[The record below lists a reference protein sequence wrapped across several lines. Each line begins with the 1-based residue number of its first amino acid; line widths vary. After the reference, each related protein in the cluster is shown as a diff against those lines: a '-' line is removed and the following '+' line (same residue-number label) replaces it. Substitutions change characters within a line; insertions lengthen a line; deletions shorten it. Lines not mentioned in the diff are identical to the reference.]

1 MKVKKYFEGGET
13 DPPKVRVKKGGED
26 KVYKVNE
33 DFNIDLAKVKKGI
46 KRAESANGKLMKS
59 PVSTATG
66 FYGQRWSEI
75 KDNPMVK
82 GMNRD
87 MFASD
92 TTAQNKVFLKRF
104 TEGIGKGTNIL
115 DNTQMLY
122 RDYGE
127 QIKKKGYSPE
137 EVAALTNYIG
147 REGARRYFGYH
158 VRDGKPLKE
167 AVPNLFK
174 AKNKTPDEY
183 IAVFRSAFK

>member
-1 MKVKKYFEGGET
+1 MRVKKYNIGGEN
-13 DPPKVRVKKGGED
+13 DPPKIRVKRGGGD
-26 KVYKVNE
+26 KIYKIND
-33 DFNIDLAKVKKGI
+33 DFSVDLRKVKKGI
-46 KRAESANGKLMKS
+46 KRAESADGKLMKS
-59 PVSTATG
+59 PISTATG

-75 KDNPMVK
+75 KNNPMVR

-92 TTAQNKVFLKRF
+92 TTAQNTVFLKRF

-122 RDYGE
+122 RDYGK
-127 QIKKKGYSPE
+127 QIKEKGYSPE
-137 EVAALTNYIG
+137 EVAAITNYIG
-147 REGARRYFGYH
+147 REGSRRYFGIH
-158 VRDGKPLKE
+158 VRDGKSLRE